1 MSLKEISSNMHAR
14 WQKTVVSYPTDCYYH
29 GAVIFSEKGKGFNE
43 LSFGINHEPPSYT
56 RGTIHAER
64 AAINKLPYL
73 DLLIKT
79 IKGFLLVI
87 RFTPSGKLGN
97 SKCCFKCIY
106 DMINIP
112 ITKGYKITKV
122 YYSNRD
128 GEIIKT
134 NLKKLDR

>member
-1 MSLKEISSNMHAR
+1 VR
-14 WQKTVVSYPTDCYYH
+14 
-29 GAVIFSEKGKGFNE
+29 KGKVFSE

-64 AAINKLPYL
+64 AAINKLPPRPPNKKPL
-73 DLLIKT
+73 KVS
-79 IKGFLLVI
+79 LLVV

-97 SKCCFKCIY
+97 SKCCFKCIH

-122 YYSNRD
+122 YYSNRE

-134 NLKKLDR
+134 NLKKLDNDNDKHVSKFYKSSNCRFCLECSSDSSDSESI